1 MKTRKFEKKN
11 YVKELVALMR
21 STLPEKELAKR
32 IDNYHYNDIAI
43 FRYGG
48 IISGGNVWI
57 SSGSGN
63 ILRTGFNIP
72 YKYF

>member
-32 IDNYHYNDIAI
+32 IDNYHYNDIAEALTCLTENERKHI
-43 FRYGG
+43 
-48 IISGGNVWI
+48 
-57 SSGSGN
+57 
-63 ILRTGFNIP
+63 
-72 YKYF
+72 